1 MQGHMAYQSW
11 KIEKS
16 KREVVKLVLKSI
28 FLQEIKDL
36 KAGRQ
41 VKASS
46 HIVKLK
52 PTIMNNSV

>member
-1 MQGHMAYQSW
+1 M
-11 KIEKS
+11 
-16 KREVVKLVLKSI
+16 VLKSI

-36 KAGRQ
+36 KAGTQ

-52 PTIMNNSV
+52 PAIMNNSV